1 MAYKRMFKVGPSDPG
16 DPECL
21 QSQSLLSAS
30 TFLYYLVF
38 WAMRCLSCFFKVQ
51 LYDIFCFLVF
61 YCWYLVHGGAS
72 VFLKWILMTSSSAGI
87 AAKIYWEV
95 PMCQPLCKA
104 PVFFEHIPSSNT
116 SANSEAISQVFWR
129 ACYLTTRVEV
139 ARIRVNKTECLPW

>member
-1 MAYKRMFKVGPSDPG
+1 MIVMTMYMAYKRMFKVGPSDPG

-61 YCWYLVHGGAS
+61 CCWYLVHGGAS

-116 SANSEAISQVFWR
+116 CKFWVYGWQKEGLER
-129 ACYLTTRVEV
+129 LQMT
-139 ARIRVNKTECLPW
+139 CLHH